1 MRNGVLWN
9 RCFAEFGSDFRFRVS
24 IANSARNNAKQRA
37 LEPARGIRFGLS
49 LPCFYRELCPQQCET
64 VCFQDQP
71 RVSIASAD
79 RNNAKRCFRDQNL
92 FGSVC
97 ARTRSMRGSACTSV
111 LLLCLTIFGRGAPQE
126 SYSGETCIAEQ
137 YGRKR
142 ST

>member
-9 RCFAEFGSDFRFRVS
+9 RPAEFGSDFRFRVS
-24 IANSARNNAKQRA
+24 IANSA
-37 LEPARGIRFGLS
+37 
-49 LPCFYRELCPQQCET
+49 
-64 VCFQDQP
+64 
-71 RVSIASAD
+71 

-111 LLLCLTIFGRGAPQE
+111 LLMCLTIFGRGAPQE